1 MTGAG
6 GQVGRAALRLLGDA
20 GVGLT
25 RADLDVTDADAVRAV
40 VARHRPTTILHAAA
54 WTDVDGAEAHRAEA
68 WAANVD
74 AVRYV
79 AEAAR
84 DADAR
89 LITLST
95 DFVFDG
101 GKRTPYVESDA
112 PAPLSSYGDTKL
124 AGERAALETH
134 PDGTWVVRTAW
145 VYDEGD
151 ANFPGLIRRLAATR
165 DEIRVVE
172 DQVGSPTY
180 AGHLAPLLLAL
191 PDAVPPGI
199 RHIAGSGEATR
210 RAWAEAVL
218 RAVGSPTR
226 VAPAT
231 SDEFPTPAR
240 RPPYSALASELPD
253 TPLLPPWHEGVE
265 ACMKGFS
272 A

>member
-6 GQVGRAALRLLGDA
+6 GQVGRAALRLLGDD

-25 RADLDVTDADAVRAV
+25 RADLDVTDAAAVRAAV
-40 VARHRPTTILHAAA
+40 ERHRPTTILHAAA
-54 WTDVDGAEAHRAEA
+54 WTDVDGAEAHHAEA

-74 AVRYV
+74 AVANV
-79 AEAAR
+79 AIAAR
-84 DADAR
+84 AVDAR
-89 LITLST
+89 LVTLST

-101 GKRTPYVESDA
+101 AKRAPYVESDA
-112 PAPLSSYGDTKL
+112 PAPLSAYGESKL
-124 AGERAALETH
+124 AGERAALEAH

-145 VYDEGD
+145 VYDEGE
-151 ANFPGLIRRLAATR
+151 ANFPALVRRLAATR

-191 PDAVPPGI
+191 PDAVPPGL
-199 RHIAGSGEATR
+199 RHIAGSGAATR

-218 RAVGSPTR
+218 RAIGSATR
-226 VAPAT
+226 VMPAT

-240 RPPYSALASELPD
+240 RPAYSALASEHPD
-253 TPLLPPWHEGVE
+253 TPVLPPWHDGVE